1 MPMKDWRLADDYG
14 FTERLSGAQW
24 AWEFLRRNPD
34 YRREWKIF
42 NETWQLLET
51 AYGRPPNRDFCAWKL
66 DPRSWVAASECSE
79 SDCRIEGDK
88 VLIECAMGARW
99 GFYKFP
105 PDPADDDPV
114 GEERLAWRE
123 FSIAPR
129 LVEEPGDEWRA
140 EEAAILFDLAIPLRS
155 QLVQAKRRLQIEQS
169 RRIKA
174 GKITA
179 PKMSAQRVHWCLWLR
194 LLDAVESGAENVMM
208 AQQLDLE
215 DLEELAE
222 ALSAA
227 NSMLDGA
234 YRRCLLYS
242 G

>member
-1 MPMKDWRLADDYG
+1 MPMKDWCLADDYG
-14 FTERLSGAQW
+14 FTEKLSGAQW

-42 NETWQLLET
+42 NETWQLLEA

-105 PDPADDDPV
+105 PDPVDDDPV

-123 FSIAPR
+123 FSIPPR
-129 LVEEPGDEWRA
+129 LLEEPGDEWRA
-140 EEAAILFDLAIPLRS
+140 EQAAILFDLAIPLLE
-155 QLVQAKRRLQIEQS
+155 QLAQAKRRLQIEQS

-174 GKITA
+174 GKIVA
-179 PKMSAQRVHWCLWLR
+179 PKVSAQRVLWRLWLR
-194 LLDAVESGAENVMM
+194 LLDAVESGAKNEMM
-208 AQQLDLE
+208 AQQLNLE

-227 NSMLDGA
+227 NSMMDGA
-234 YRRCLLYS
+234 YRRCSLYS